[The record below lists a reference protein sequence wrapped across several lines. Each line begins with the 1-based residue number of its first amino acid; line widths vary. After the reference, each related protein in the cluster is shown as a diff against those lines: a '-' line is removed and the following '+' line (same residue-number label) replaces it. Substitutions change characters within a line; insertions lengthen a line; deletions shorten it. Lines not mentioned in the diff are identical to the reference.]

1 VAQAAQ
7 RPLALADGPEA
18 IEMGIGEEGLRT
30 TALIDLGGAEMWAGQ
45 LEAAEHHLEHGL
57 EEARRIGR
65 PLVEIEALS

>member
-1 VAQAAQ
+1 
-7 RPLALADGPEA
+7 
-18 IEMGIGEEGLRT
+18 MGIGEEGLRT